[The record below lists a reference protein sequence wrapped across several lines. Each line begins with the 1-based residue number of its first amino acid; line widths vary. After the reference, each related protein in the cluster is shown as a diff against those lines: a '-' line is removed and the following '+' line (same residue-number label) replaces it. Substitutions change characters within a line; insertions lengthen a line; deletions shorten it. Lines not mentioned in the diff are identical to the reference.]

1 MLLIADG
8 NNLAWAGFHA
18 LRRPMGAETPE
29 QKTRAALLGLT
40 QQVVGTIVRG
50 GEPPVPQ
57 VRNSRIVGQVVTTAA
72 VCFDDGRPLRR
83 RSIFPAYQTGREGDP
98 NFIDNEP
105 FVTTA
110 VGSFCALALHLP
122 MTVLQGTNTEADD
135 LVAALIAQTPGQAVR
150 IASTDRDFLQLIDE
164 RVSVYAPVKR
174 IVIDV
179 DNFGEATSPRDSSDR
194 PCLFP
199 RERYLDYRAAS
210 GDASDNLPGIPGVG
224 ALTAARLLAFAPLD
238 DYFAKPMLIN
248 TALERR
254 NVKIEGAFRSGEAR
268 AAVDR
273 NRSLMDLRLAAA
285 NYPDLAPYRKD
296 GQWDEAYFRGWVKD
310 ERIAGLEVEAACR
323 ALEVIAKGAS

>member
-1 MLLIADG
+1 MAKQ
-8 NNLAWAGFHA
+8 H
-18 LRRPMGAETPE
+18 R
-29 QKTRAALLGLT
+29 
-40 QQVVGTIVRG
+40 
-50 GEPPVPQ
+50 
-57 VRNSRIVGQVVTTAA
+57 
-72 VCFDDGRPLRR
+72 
-83 RSIFPAYQTGREGDP
+83 
-98 NFIDNEP
+98 
-105 FVTTA
+105 
-110 VGSFCALALHLP
+110 
-122 MTVLQGTNTEADD
+122 
-135 LVAALIAQTPGQAVR
+135 
-150 IASTDRDFLQLIDE
+150 
-164 RVSVYAPVKR
+164 
-174 IVIDV
+174 
-179 DNFGEATSPRDSSDR
+179 PRDSSDR